1 MNKVNSRNN
10 SNVRVM
16 TKVGM
21 LGAIAFIL
29 MYFQFP
35 LAFIAPSFMQVDIAD
50 LPVLIGS
57 FALGPIPAILISAIK
72 NILHLAIK
80 GTSTG
85 GVGELSN
92 FIVSSVFAVTAGIIY
107 KKKRTFKGAIVG
119 LFIGTIVMTITA
131 LISNYFFIFPLY
143 AKLMP
148 MEAIINA
155 GAAITSRITD
165 LWSLMIYSVLPFNLL
180 KGFITSVVTILIY
193 KRVSPIFKN

>member
-57 FALGPIPAILISAIK
+57 FALGPVPAILISAIK